1 MAPFKNLL
9 YKFPR
14 SFATAFSAKSLSC
27 QKMSSQASKE
37 LLGYASPDHL

>member
-1 MAPFKNLL
+1 MTLDKNLL

-27 QKMSSQASKE
+27 QKISSQASKE
-37 LLGYASPDHL
+37 LLEYTSPDHL